1 MRELGTIVLVYKILT
16 QSQWRD
22 ALAVGSFAGSP
33 DDMRDGFIHL
43 STGPQLSETVRRYF
57 SNQPDLVLLAFEQR
71 GFGDALRWEP
81 SRGGALFPHLYAPL
95 PAANALW
102 VRPLPLDDGGVPV
115 LPEGVIRC

>member
-43 STGPQLSETVRRYF
+43 STGPQLSETARRYF

-71 GFGDALRWEP
+71 GLGDALRWEP

>member
-16 QSQWRD
+16 QSQWHD

-43 STGPQLSETVRRYF
+43 STGSQLSETARRYF
-57 SNQPDLVLLAFEQR
+57 SNQPNLVLLAFEQR
-71 GFGDALRWEP
+71 GLGDALRWEP

-95 PAANALW
+95 PIANALW
-102 VRPLPLDDGGVPV
+102 VRPITLDDGGVP
-115 LPEGVIRC
+115 LIPEGMA